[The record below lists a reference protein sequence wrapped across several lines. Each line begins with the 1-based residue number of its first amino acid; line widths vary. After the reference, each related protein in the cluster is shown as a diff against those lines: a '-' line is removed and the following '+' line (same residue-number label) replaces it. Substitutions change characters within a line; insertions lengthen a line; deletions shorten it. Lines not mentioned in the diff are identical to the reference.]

1 MNSPGFPVCKPGRYY
16 LRSASQ
22 RELTCGKKAPEK
34 ANVFLLILF
43 YAFFGKASSQ
53 FLVSRGQPLCHYPL
67 ILLLMLIKN
76 FILVIRR

>member
-22 RELTCGKKAPEK
+22 RELTCGKKGPVK
-34 ANVFLLILF
+34 ANVFF
-43 YAFFGKASSQ
+43 FRRVYAFSGKASSL
-53 FLVSRGQPLCHYPL
+53 FLVSHGQPLCHYPL

-76 FILVIRR
+76 